1 MGLYKLAR
9 NIIRTKRNG
18 MNLPLKGEQL
28 LKDVSI
34 GDEDAIANKALK
46 SCLKILDKEKYPQ
59 IAASS
64 YYLLSDIYIPD
75 DTNPLCPQFS
85 SGQDTPEP
93 QRKKKKRKN
102 KSKNKRAQNDA
113 EDKKTSGNV

>member
-1 MGLYKLAR
+1 MKLHNKCTFFI
-9 NIIRTKRNG
+9 NINTS
-18 MNLPLKGEQL
+18 LFSGEQL
-28 LKDVSI
+28 QKNVSI

-75 DTNPLCPQFS
+75 DTNPLCPKFA
-85 SGQDTPEP
+85 SGQDSPEP
-93 QRKKKKRKN
+93 QRYSKKLIFTARSN
-102 KSKNKRAQNDA
+102 ENR
-113 EDKKTSGNV
+113 TFTW

>member
-1 MGLYKLAR
+1 M
-9 NIIRTKRNG
+9 
-18 MNLPLKGEQL
+18 E
-28 LKDVSI
+28 KDLFNI

-75 DTNPLCPQFS
+75 DTNPLCPKFS

-93 QRKKKKRKN
+93 QRYLIWYDMIESQRY
-102 KSKNKRAQNDA
+102 SKMIYLG
-113 EDKKTSGNV
+113 TYIF

>member
-1 MGLYKLAR
+1 MSEFFLLLHIFF
-9 NIIRTKRNG
+9 NF
-18 MNLPLKGEQL
+18 PGEQME
-28 LKDVSI
+28 KDLFNI

-75 DTNPLCPQFS
+75 DTNPLCPKFS

-93 QRKKKKRKN
+93 QRYLI
-102 KSKNKRAQNDA
+102 
-113 EDKKTSGNV
+113 

>member
-1 MGLYKLAR
+1 MQK
-9 NIIRTKRNG
+9 N
-18 MNLPLKGEQL
+18 
-28 LKDVSI
+28 VSI

-75 DTNPLCPQFS
+75 DTNPLCPKFA
-85 SGQDTPEP
+85 SGQDSPEP
-93 QRKKKKRKN
+93 QRYSKKLIFTARSN
-102 KSKNKRAQNDA
+102 ENR
-113 EDKKTSGNV
+113 TFT

>member
-1 MGLYKLAR
+1 MAWKSPKINSFIG
-9 NIIRTKRNG
+9 TKTYYFLNF
-18 MNLPLKGEQL
+18 PGEQL
-28 LKDVSI
+28 EKDLFNI

-75 DTNPLCPQFS
+75 DTNPLCPKFS

-93 QRKKKKRKN
+93 QRYLIWFEKN
-102 KSKNKRAQNDA
+102 VFDLQ
-113 EDKKTSGNV
+113 TYLIWL